1 MVCMF
6 VNFLQLR
13 YVSNKAMLIFALI
26 LLSPTI
32 ISISIQFIYDRPKL
46 VTELFDIKVKS
57 LALICI
63 HS

>member
-1 MVCMF
+1 MF

-32 ISISIQFIYDRPKL
+32 ISISIQFICDRPKL

-63 HS
+63 YS